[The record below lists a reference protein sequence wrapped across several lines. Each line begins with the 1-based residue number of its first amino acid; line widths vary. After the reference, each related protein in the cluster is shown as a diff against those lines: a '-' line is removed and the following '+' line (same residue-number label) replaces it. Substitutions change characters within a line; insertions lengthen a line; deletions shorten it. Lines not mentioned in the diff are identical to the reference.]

1 MKIGIQLYSV
11 REEIAKEGLE
21 TVLAKI
27 AKAGY
32 DCVEFAGFYGLTPGE
47 VKDLLNKYNLEP
59 LSAHIGVADVEN
71 NLPYID
77 ELGIKFVFIP
87 WNNYEGLSGQN
98 YVDFCNAVYQA
109 KKLLDARGVT
119 FGYHNHAYEYEHGA
133 DKVYDLITDID
144 GFTAE
149 LDIFWAVAGGH
160 EPTELM
166 AKYGDALVALHIKD
180 MDNRAN
186 PTNPREYPNA
196 IVGEGQCAAEKAMKF
211 ALSQGVENFI
221 LEVEGYPCDY
231 EEYLVKSCENIKK
244 FAKN

>member
-1 MKIGIQLYSV
+1 MNIGIQLYSV

-21 TVLAKI
+21 SVLAKI

-32 DCVEFAGFYGLTPGE
+32 DSVEFAGFYGLTPTQMKE
-47 VKDLLNKYNLEP
+47 LLAKYGLKP
-59 LSAHIGVADVEN
+59 LSAHIGVNDIEG

-98 YVDFCNAVYQA
+98 YVDFCNALHKA
-109 KKLLDARGVT
+109 KKLLDSRGVV
-119 FGYHNHAYEYEHGA
+119 FGYHNHAHEYEHGA

-160 EPTELM
+160 EPTSLM
-166 AKYGDALVALHIKD
+166 SKYGDALVALHIKD
-180 MDNRAN
+180 MDKRAN

-196 IVGEGQCAAEKAMKF
+196 IVGEGQCNAEKAMKF
-211 ALSQGVENFI
+211 ALGQGVENFI

-244 FAKN
+244 FAQN